1 MQPSKFH
8 FLIDVDGIVVSYFY
22 FQLSLSFIKCTCR
35 MSDDKFSFDTLKDED
50 FDSSDVMYISFY
62 HYN

>member
-1 MQPSKFH
+1 MP
-8 FLIDVDGIVVSYFY
+8 
-22 FQLSLSFIKCTCR
+22 
-35 MSDDKFSFDTLKDED
+35 DDKFSFDTLKDED

>member
-35 MSDDKFSFDTLKDED
+35 MPDDKFSFDTLKDED